1 MFHIYIFQ
9 IPVKIEVPDVPPE
22 GTSAANEEPMP
33 DDGDIDIQVLSNS
46 NQSSKLENIPDSKCC
61 L

>member
-22 GTSAANEEPMP
+22 GTSTANEEPMP